1 MCHKRK
7 HKEGL
12 IIMATKSKRGN
23 SYQFTES
30 CGYNSKGKQIRRT
43 TTWQIPDNLLN
54 NPKALEKEAT
64 RQLILFEED
73 CRQGL
78 AVTTVKKFEVFAN
91 EWLEDIVKPDKKQT
105 SYTKL
110 VSCSKRVYSELG
122 HYRID
127 RITPAI
133 IQDFING
140 LSKKGANERT
150 GEKLAPK
157 TVKHYLS
164 FISCVFTHAV
174 DMRIIA
180 KSPCKGIKIP
190 KIRKKERLLYS
201 EEELNQFLIALE
213 NAPLKYRVF
222 FSLIV
227 HSGARRGEILGLMFK
242 DFNWK
247 KNKVKIER
255 TALYDAELG
264 DYTDTPKTEASRRTL
279 NFSPEV
285 IELVRKLK
293 AEQKAER
300 ERLGGKW
307 VDNDRLFTKWNGL
320 PMNYQTPAE
329 WLQGFTQANGLPY
342 YGIHHFRHLFASL
355 LIHRGVSI
363 VKISKMLGHENPT
376 VTLQIYAHE
385 IKEAEEDANDEPF
398 ITF

>member
-1 MCHKRK
+1 
-7 HKEGL
+7 
-12 IIMATKSKRGN
+12 MASKLRRGN
-23 SYQFTES
+23 SYRFSES
-30 CGYNSKGKQIRRT
+30 CGYSSNGKQIRKT
-43 TTWQIPDNLLN
+43 KTWLIPGNLLD
-54 NPKALEKEAT
+54 PKKAVALEKEAT
-64 RQLILFEED
+64 RQLLIFEGE
-73 CRQGL
+73 CQQGQ
-78 AVTTVKKFEVFAN
+78 AATSVKKFSVFAD
-91 EWLEDIVKPDKKQT
+91 EWLEDVVKPNHKLT

-110 VSCSKRVYSELG
+110 VTCSKRVYSELG

-133 IQDFING
+133 IQEFING
-140 LSKKGANERT
+140 LSRKGANGRT
-150 GEKLAPK
+150 GDPLKPK

-180 KSPCKGIKIP
+180 QSPCKGIKLP
-190 KIRKKERLLYS
+190 KIRKKEKLLYS
-201 EEELNQFLIALE
+201 EAELKKFLTALE
-213 NAPLKYRVF
+213 DAPLKYRVF
-222 FSLIV
+222 FSLII

-242 DFNWK
+242 DFDFN
-247 KNKVKIER
+247 KNKVKIRR

-279 NFSPEV
+279 NFSPE
-285 IELVRKLK
+285 IMELVRKHQE
-293 AEQKAER
+293 EQAAER
-300 ERLGGKW
+300 ERLGNKW

-329 WLQGFTQANGLPY
+329 WLQGFTQANGIPY

-355 LIHRGVSI
+355 LIHRGVNI

-376 VTLQIYAHE
+376 VTLSTYSHE
-385 IKEAEEDANDEPF
+385 IREAEEEANDEPF